1 MYRVSKTLEVVPL
14 GGLGEFGM
22 HMMAFVADDTIIV
35 VDCGILFPEQELLG
49 VDIIVPDVT
58 FLIENAEKVRA
69 IILTHGHE
77 DHIGALP
84 FVLPEINV
92 PVYGSPF
99 TLALVERKLDDHG
112 LDDVELNEILPGD
125 TIELGP
131 FTVETIAVTHS
142 IIDSLALAIRTPAGL
157 VIHTGDFKIDYSPID
172 GVHFDLARFAAY
184 GQEGVLAL
192 FSDSTN
198 AERSGYTPSER
209 AVEDR
214 FDQIFRTATG
224 RIAVACF
231 TSSIPRIQ
239 IVAEAARR
247 HGRKLAFLGRRMMA
261 NTEAAQQLGS
271 LDLPKG
277 LVIRPKD
284 IRNYPRHEVA
294 VIVSG
299 CQGEPMSAMARAS
312 VDQHKDLTL
321 EGGDTVVLSSR
332 MIPGNERAISRMM
345 DHLYRRHVNV
355 IYQDGTT
362 PPVHV
367 SGHASAEE
375 LKLMMML
382 TRPKFFIPIHG
393 SYGHL
398 HRHAQLAEKTG
409 VIRDQILIAETGDV
423 IRIEPDSIAITGKAP
438 VGRVLIDQGSLEE
451 VADIVVRDRR
461 HISEDGI
468 VLPVIVINKQTGE
481 VETSPEIV
489 FRGMTVGDDD
499 PFIDEC
505 RDLVMTTIDESSIEE
520 RGDWAVIKE
529 KIRRALKKY
538 ISKRLS
544 KRPFILPVIMEV

>member
-1 MYRVSKTLEVVPL
+1 MSKAVEVVPL

-22 HMMAFVADDTIIV
+22 HMMAFVVDDSIVV

-49 VDIIVPDVT
+49 VDIIVPDIT
-58 FLIENAEKVRA
+58 FLLDNREKVKA

-84 FVLPEINV
+84 FVLPYLNV

-99 TLALVERKLDDHG
+99 TLALVKRKLDDH
-112 LDDVELNEILPGD
+112 ELTGKTTLHEIRPND

-131 FTVETIAVTHS
+131 FTIETIAVTHS
-142 IIDSLALAIRTPAGL
+142 IVDSLALAIRTPAG
-157 VIHTGDFKIDYSPID
+157 VIIHTGDFKIDHSPID
-172 GVHFDLARFAAY
+172 GVQFDLAKFAAY
-184 GQEGVLAL
+184 GLEGVLAL

-214 FDQIFRTATG
+214 FDSIFRSASG
-224 RIAVACF
+224 RIAIACF

-239 IVAEAARR
+239 IVADVAMR
-247 HGRKLAFLGRRMMA
+247 HNRKLAFLGRRMMA
-261 NTEAAQQLGS
+261 NTDAAQQLGS
-271 LDLPKG
+271 LEIPPG
-277 LVIRPKD
+277 LVIRPKE
-284 IRNYPRHEVA
+284 IKNQPRDQVC

-299 CQGEPMSAMARAS
+299 CQGEPMSAMARVS
-312 VDQHKDLTL
+312 VDQHKDLKI
-321 EGGDTVVLSSR
+321 ESDDTVVLSSR

-355 IYQDGTT
+355 IYPDGAT

-382 TRPKFFIPIHG
+382 TKPRFFVPIHG
-393 SYGHL
+393 SYRHL
-398 HRHAQLAEKTG
+398 YRHAMLANKSG
-409 VIRDQILIAETGDV
+409 VIRDQVLVAETGDIV
-423 IRIEPDSIAITGKAP
+423 RIEPDRIEIVGKAP
-438 VGRVLIDQGSLEE
+438 VGRILIDQGSLEE

-468 VLPVIVINKQTGE
+468 VLPVIVINKQTGD
-481 VETSPEIV
+481 VESSPEIV
-489 FRGMTVGDDD
+489 FRGMTVDEDD
-499 PFIDEC
+499 PFIGEC
-505 RDLVMTTIDESSIEE
+505 RELVMETIGSSSIEE

-538 ISKRLS
+538 ISRQLS
-544 KRPFILPVIMEV
+544 KRPLILPVIMEI

>member
-1 MYRVSKTLEVVPL
+1 MSKSLEVVPL

-22 HMMAFVADDTIIV
+22 HMMAFVADDSIIV
-35 VDCGILFPEQELLG
+35 IDCGVLFPEQELLG
-49 VDIIVPDVT
+49 VDIIIPDIT
-58 FLIENAEKVRA
+58 FLLENREKVKA

-84 FVLPEINV
+84 FVLPYINV
-92 PVYGSPF
+92 PIYGSPF
-99 TLALVERKLDDHG
+99 TLALVRRKLEDH
-112 LDDVELNEILPGD
+112 ELLKDAALHEIHPDD

-142 IIDSLALAIRTPAGL
+142 IVDSLALAIRTPAGL
-157 VIHTGDFKIDYSPID
+157 IIHTGDFKIDHSPID
-172 GVHFDLARFAAY
+172 GVQFDLAKFAAY

-198 AERSGYTPSER
+198 AERAGYTPSER

-214 FDQIFRTATG
+214 FDSIFSTATG

-239 IVAEAARR
+239 IVANAAKR
-247 HGRKLAFLGRRMMA
+247 HGRKLAFLGRRMLA

-271 LDLPKG
+271 LDIPPD
-277 LVIRPKD
+277 LVIRPKE
-284 IRNYPRHEVA
+284 IKNQPRDKVS

-312 VDQHKDLTL
+312 VDRHKDLTL
-321 EGGDTVVLSSR
+321 EGDDTVVLSSR

-375 LKLMMML
+375 LKIMMML
-382 TRPKFFIPIHG
+382 TKPRFFIPIHG

-398 HRHAQLAEKTG
+398 HRHARLAESTG
-409 VIRDQILIAETGDV
+409 VIREKVLVAETGDV
-423 IRIEPDSIAITGKAP
+423 VRIEPDSIEITGKAP

-468 VLPVIVINKQTGE
+468 VLPVIVINKQSGE
-481 VETSPEIV
+481 LESPPEVV
-489 FRGMTVGDDD
+489 FRGMTVDEND
-499 PFIDEC
+499 PLVEEC
-505 RDLVMTTIDESSIEE
+505 RDLVIETINESSIEE

-538 ISKRLS
+538 ISRQLS
-544 KRPFILPVIMEV
+544 KRPLILPVIMEI

>member
-1 MYRVSKTLEVVPL
+1 MSKAVEVVPL

-22 HMMAFVADDTIIV
+22 HMMAFVVDDSIVV

-49 VDIIVPDVT
+49 VDIIVPDIT
-58 FLIENAEKVRA
+58 FLLDNREKVKA

-84 FVLPEINV
+84 FVLPYLNV

-99 TLALVERKLDDHG
+99 TLALVKRKLDDH
-112 LDDVELNEILPGD
+112 ELTGKTTLHEIRPND
-125 TIELGP
+125 IIELGP
-131 FTVETIAVTHS
+131 FTIETIAVTHS
-142 IIDSLALAIRTPAGL
+142 IVDSLALAIRTPAG
-157 VIHTGDFKIDYSPID
+157 VIIHTGDFKIDHSPID
-172 GVHFDLARFAAY
+172 GVQFDLAKFAAY

-214 FDQIFRTATG
+214 FDSIFRSAPG
-224 RIAVACF
+224 RIAVTCF

-239 IVAEAARR
+239 IVADTAKR
-247 HGRKLAFLGRRMMA
+247 HNRKLAFLGRRMMA
-261 NTEAAQQLGS
+261 NTDAAQQLGS
-271 LDLPKG
+271 LEIPPG
-277 LVIRPKD
+277 LVIRPKE
-284 IRNYPRHEVA
+284 IKNQPRDRVC

-299 CQGEPMSAMARAS
+299 CQGEPMSAMARVS
-312 VDQHKDLTL
+312 VDQHKDLTI
-321 EGGDTVVLSSR
+321 ESDDTVVLSSR

-382 TRPKFFIPIHG
+382 TKPRFFVPIHG
-393 SYGHL
+393 SFGHL
-398 HRHAQLAEKTG
+398 HRHAMLANKSG
-409 VIRDQILIAETGDV
+409 MIRGQVLVAETGDIV
-423 IRIEPDSIAITGKAP
+423 HIDPDRIEIVGKAP

-468 VLPVIVINKQTGE
+468 VLPVIVINKQTGD
-481 VETSPEIV
+481 VESSPEIV
-489 FRGMTVGDDD
+489 FRGMTVDEDD
-499 PFIDEC
+499 PFVGEC
-505 RDLVMTTIDESSIEE
+505 RELVMETIDSSSIEE

-538 ISKRLS
+538 ISRQLS
-544 KRPFILPVIMEV
+544 KRPLILPVIMEI

>member
-1 MYRVSKTLEVVPL
+1 MSNTVEVVPL

-22 HMMAFVADDTIIV
+22 HMMAFVADDAIIV

-58 FLIENAEKVRA
+58 FLLENREKVKA

-84 FVLPEINV
+84 FVLPFINV

-99 TLALVERKLDDHG
+99 TLALVRRKLEDHD
-112 LDDVELNEILPGD
+112 LLKKTVLHEIHANETL
-125 TIELGP
+125 ELGP
-131 FTVETIAVTHS
+131 FTVDTIAVTHS
-142 IIDSLALAIRTPAGL
+142 IIDALALAIRTPAGL
-157 VIHTGDFKIDYSPID
+157 IVHTGDFKIDHSPID
-172 GVHFDLARFAAY
+172 GVEFDLAAFATL
-184 GQEGVLAL
+184 GKEGVLAL

-198 AERSGYTPSER
+198 ASRPGYTQSER

-214 FDQIFRTATG
+214 FDSIFRNATG

-231 TSSIPRIQ
+231 TSAIPRIQ
-239 IVAEAARR
+239 IIADAAVR
-247 HGRKLAFLGRRMMA
+247 HGRKLAYLGRRMMT
-261 NTEAAQQLGS
+261 NTDSAQQLGS
-271 LDLPKG
+271 LNIPSG
-277 LVIRPKD
+277 LVIRPKE
-284 IRNYPRHEVA
+284 IKHQPRDKVC

-299 CQGEPMSAMARAS
+299 CQGEPMSAMARVS
-312 VDQHKDLTL
+312 VDQHRDLTI
-321 EGGDTVVLSSR
+321 EGDDTVVLSSR
-332 MIPGNERAISRMM
+332 MIPGNERSISRMM

-355 IYQDGTT
+355 IYQDGTA

-382 TRPKFFIPIHG
+382 TKPKFFIPIHG

-398 HRHAQLAEKTG
+398 HRHAQLAEETN
-409 VIRDQILIAETGDV
+409 VIRDQVLIAETGDV
-423 IRIEPDSIAITGKAP
+423 IRITPDKIEITGKAP

-481 VETSPEIV
+481 LESPPEVV
-489 FRGMTVGDDD
+489 FRGMTVDEDD
-499 PFIDEC
+499 PLIEEC
-505 RDLVMTTIDESSIEE
+505 RDLVISTIGDSSIEE
-520 RGDWAVIKE
+520 RGDWAVMKE
-529 KIRRALKKY
+529 KIRRALKKF
-538 ISKRLS
+538 ISKQLT
-544 KRPFILPVIMEV
+544 KRPLILPVIMEI

>member
-1 MYRVSKTLEVVPL
+1 MSKAVEVVPL

-22 HMMAFVADDTIIV
+22 HMMAFVVDDSIVV

-49 VDIIVPDVT
+49 VDIIVPDIT
-58 FLIENAEKVRA
+58 FLLDNREKVKA

-84 FVLPEINV
+84 FVLPYLNV

-99 TLALVERKLDDHG
+99 TLALVKRKLDDHELTG
-112 LDDVELNEILPGD
+112 KTTLHEIRPDDI
-125 TIELGP
+125 IELGP
-131 FTVETIAVTHS
+131 FTIETIAVTHS
-142 IIDSLALAIRTPAGL
+142 IVDSLALAIRTPAG
-157 VIHTGDFKIDYSPID
+157 VIIHTGDFKIDHSPID
-172 GVHFDLARFAAY
+172 GVQFDLAKFAAY

-214 FDQIFRTATG
+214 FDSIFRSARG
-224 RIAVACF
+224 RIAITCF

-239 IVAEAARR
+239 IVAEVAKR
-247 HGRKLAFLGRRMMA
+247 HNRKLAFLGRRMMA
-261 NTEAAQQLGS
+261 NTDAAQQLGS
-271 LDLPKG
+271 LEIPPG
-277 LVIRPKD
+277 LVIRPKE
-284 IRNYPRHEVA
+284 IKNQPRDRVC

-299 CQGEPMSAMARAS
+299 CQGEPMSAMARVS
-312 VDQHKDLTL
+312 VDQHKDLTI
-321 EGGDTVVLSSR
+321 ESDDTVVLSSR

-355 IYQDGTT
+355 IYQDGAT

-382 TRPKFFIPIHG
+382 TKPRFFVPIHG
-393 SYGHL
+393 SFGHL
-398 HRHAQLAEKTG
+398 HRHAMLANKSG
-409 VIRDQILIAETGDV
+409 MIRGQVLVAETGDIV
-423 IRIEPDSIAITGKAP
+423 RIEPDRIEIVGKAP

-468 VLPVIVINKQTGE
+468 VLPVIVINKQTGD
-481 VETSPEIV
+481 VESSPEIV
-489 FRGMTVGDDD
+489 FRGMTVDEDD
-499 PFIDEC
+499 PFVGEC
-505 RDLVMTTIDESSIEE
+505 RELVMETIDSSSIEE

-538 ISKRLS
+538 ISRQLS
-544 KRPFILPVIMEV
+544 KRPLILPVIMEI

>member
-1 MYRVSKTLEVVPL
+1 MSKAVEVVPL

-22 HMMAFVADDTIIV
+22 HMMAFVVDDSIVV

-49 VDIIVPDVT
+49 VDIIVPDIT
-58 FLIENAEKVRA
+58 FLLDNREKVKA

-84 FVLPEINV
+84 FVLPYLNV

-99 TLALVERKLDDHG
+99 TLALVKRKLDDH
-112 LDDVELNEILPGD
+112 ELTGKTTLHEIRPND
-125 TIELGP
+125 NIELGP
-131 FTVETIAVTHS
+131 FTIETIAVTHS
-142 IIDSLALAIRTPAGL
+142 IVDSLALAIRTPAG
-157 VIHTGDFKIDYSPID
+157 VIIHTGDFKIDHSPID
-172 GVHFDLARFAAY
+172 GVQFDLAKFAAY

-214 FDQIFRTATG
+214 FDSIFRSARG
-224 RIAVACF
+224 RIAVTCF

-239 IVAEAARR
+239 IVADTAKR
-247 HGRKLAFLGRRMMA
+247 HDRKLAFLGRRMMA
-261 NTEAAQQLGS
+261 NTDAAQQLGS
-271 LDLPKG
+271 LEVPPG
-277 LVIRPKD
+277 LVIRSKE
-284 IRNYPRHEVA
+284 IKNQPRDRVC

-299 CQGEPMSAMARAS
+299 CQGEPMSAMARVS
-312 VDQHKDLTL
+312 VDQHKDLTI
-321 EGGDTVVLSSR
+321 ESGDTVVLSSR

-355 IYQDGTT
+355 IYQDGAT

-382 TRPKFFIPIHG
+382 TKPRFFVPIHG

-398 HRHAQLAEKTG
+398 HRHAMLANKSG
-409 VIRDQILIAETGDV
+409 VIRDQVLVAETGDIV
-423 IRIEPDSIAITGKAP
+423 RIEPDRIEIVGKAP

-468 VLPVIVINKQTGE
+468 VLPVIVINKQTGD
-481 VETSPEIV
+481 VESSPEIV
-489 FRGMTVGDDD
+489 FRGMTVDEDD
-499 PFIDEC
+499 PLVGEC
-505 RDLVMTTIDESSIEE
+505 RELVMGTIDGSSIEE

-538 ISKRLS
+538 ISRQLS
-544 KRPFILPVIMEV
+544 KRPLILPVIMEI

>member
-1 MYRVSKTLEVVPL
+1 MSKAVEVVPL

-22 HMMAFVADDTIIV
+22 HMMAFVVDDSIVV

-49 VDIIVPDVT
+49 VDIIVPDIT
-58 FLIENAEKVRA
+58 FLLDNREKVKA

-84 FVLPEINV
+84 FVLPYLNV

-99 TLALVERKLDDHG
+99 TLALVKRKLDDH
-112 LDDVELNEILPGD
+112 ELTGKTTLHEIHPND
-125 TIELGP
+125 IIELGP
-131 FTVETIAVTHS
+131 FTIETIAVTHS
-142 IIDSLALAIRTPAGL
+142 IVDSLALAIRTPAG
-157 VIHTGDFKIDYSPID
+157 VIIHTGDFKIDHSPID
-172 GVHFDLARFAAY
+172 GVQFDLAKFAAY

-214 FDQIFRTATG
+214 FDSIFRSARG
-224 RIAVACF
+224 RIAVTCF

-239 IVAEAARR
+239 IVADIAKR
-247 HGRKLAFLGRRMMA
+247 HNRKLAFLGRRMMA
-261 NTEAAQQLGS
+261 NTDAAQQLSS
-271 LDLPKG
+271 LEIPPG
-277 LVIRPKD
+277 LVIRPKE
-284 IRNYPRHEVA
+284 IKNQPRDRVC

-299 CQGEPMSAMARAS
+299 CQGEPMSAMARVS
-312 VDQHKDLTL
+312 VDQHKDLTI
-321 EGGDTVVLSSR
+321 ESDDTVVLSSR

-355 IYQDGTT
+355 IYQDGAT

-382 TRPKFFIPIHG
+382 TKPRFFVPIHG
-393 SYGHL
+393 SFGHL
-398 HRHAQLAEKTG
+398 HRHAMLANKSG
-409 VIRDQILIAETGDV
+409 MIRGQVLVAETGDIV
-423 IRIEPDSIAITGKAP
+423 HIEPDRIEIVGKAP

-468 VLPVIVINKQTGE
+468 VLPVIVINKQTGD
-481 VETSPEIV
+481 VESSPEIV
-489 FRGMTVGDDD
+489 FRGMTVDEDD
-499 PFIDEC
+499 PFVGEC
-505 RDLVMTTIDESSIEE
+505 RELVMETIDSSSIEE

-538 ISKRLS
+538 ISRQLS
-544 KRPFILPVIMEV
+544 KRPLILPVIMEI

>member
-1 MYRVSKTLEVVPL
+1 MSKAVEVVPL

-22 HMMAFVADDTIIV
+22 HMMAFVVDDSIVV

-49 VDIIVPDVT
+49 VDIIVPDIT
-58 FLIENAEKVRA
+58 FLLDNREKVKA

-84 FVLPEINV
+84 FVLPYLNV

-99 TLALVERKLDDHG
+99 TLALVKRKLDDHELTG
-112 LDDVELNEILPGD
+112 KTTLHEIRPDDI
-125 TIELGP
+125 IELGP
-131 FTVETIAVTHS
+131 FTIETIAVTHS
-142 IIDSLALAIRTPAGL
+142 IVDSLALAIRTPAG
-157 VIHTGDFKIDYSPID
+157 VIIHTGDFKIDHSPID
-172 GVHFDLARFAAY
+172 GVQFDLAKFAAY

-214 FDQIFRTATG
+214 FDSIFRSARG
-224 RIAVACF
+224 RIAITCF

-239 IVAEAARR
+239 IVAEVAKR
-247 HGRKLAFLGRRMMA
+247 HNRKLAFLGRRMMA
-261 NTEAAQQLGS
+261 NTDAAQQLGS
-271 LDLPKG
+271 LEIPPG
-277 LVIRPKD
+277 LVIRPKE
-284 IRNYPRHEVA
+284 IKNQPRDRVC

-299 CQGEPMSAMARAS
+299 CQGEPMSAMARVS
-312 VDQHKDLTL
+312 VDQHKDLTI
-321 EGGDTVVLSSR
+321 ESDDTVVLSSR

-355 IYQDGTT
+355 IYQDGAT

-375 LKLMMML
+375 LKLMMLL
-382 TRPKFFIPIHG
+382 TKPRFFVPIHG
-393 SYGHL
+393 SFGHL
-398 HRHAQLAEKTG
+398 HRHAMLANKSG
-409 VIRDQILIAETGDV
+409 MIRGQVLVAETGDIV
-423 IRIEPDSIAITGKAP
+423 RIEPDRIEIVGKAP

-468 VLPVIVINKQTGE
+468 VLPVIVINKQTGD
-481 VETSPEIV
+481 VESSPEIV
-489 FRGMTVGDDD
+489 FRGMTVDEDD
-499 PFIDEC
+499 PFVGEC
-505 RDLVMTTIDESSIEE
+505 RELVMETIDSSSIEE

-538 ISKRLS
+538 ISRQLS
-544 KRPFILPVIMEV
+544 KRPLILPVIMEI

>member
-1 MYRVSKTLEVVPL
+1 MSKAVEVVPL

-22 HMMAFVADDTIIV
+22 HMMAFVVDDSIVV

-49 VDIIVPDVT
+49 VDIIVPDIT
-58 FLIENAEKVRA
+58 FLLDNREKVKA

-84 FVLPEINV
+84 FVLPYLNV

-99 TLALVERKLDDHG
+99 TLALVKRKLDDH
-112 LDDVELNEILPGD
+112 ELTGKTTLHEIRPND
-125 TIELGP
+125 IIELGP
-131 FTVETIAVTHS
+131 FTIETIAVTHS
-142 IIDSLALAIRTPAGL
+142 IVDSLALAIRTPAG
-157 VIHTGDFKIDYSPID
+157 VIIHTGDFKIDHSPID
-172 GVHFDLARFAAY
+172 GVQFDLAKFAAY

-214 FDQIFRTATG
+214 FDSIFRSAPG
-224 RIAVACF
+224 RIAVTCF

-239 IVAEAARR
+239 IVADTAKR
-247 HGRKLAFLGRRMMA
+247 HNRKLAFLGRRMMA
-261 NTEAAQQLGS
+261 NTDAAQQLGS
-271 LDLPKG
+271 LEIPPG
-277 LVIRPKD
+277 LVIRPKE
-284 IRNYPRHEVA
+284 IKNQPRDRVC

-299 CQGEPMSAMARAS
+299 CQGEPMSAMARVS
-312 VDQHKDLTL
+312 VDQHKDLTI
-321 EGGDTVVLSSR
+321 ESDDTVVLSSR

-382 TRPKFFIPIHG
+382 TKPRFFVPIHG
-393 SYGHL
+393 SFGHL
-398 HRHAQLAEKTG
+398 HRHAMLANKSG
-409 VIRDQILIAETGDV
+409 MIRGQVLVAETGDIV
-423 IRIEPDSIAITGKAP
+423 HIDPDRIEIVGKAP

-468 VLPVIVINKQTGE
+468 VLPVIVINKQTGD
-481 VETSPEIV
+481 VESSPEIV
-489 FRGMTVGDDD
+489 FRGMTVDEDD
-499 PFIDEC
+499 PFVGEC
-505 RDLVMTTIDESSIEE
+505 RELVMETIDSSSIEE

-538 ISKRLS
+538 ISRQIS
-544 KRPFILPVIMEV
+544 KRPLILPVIMEI

>member
-1 MYRVSKTLEVVPL
+1 MSKAVEVVPL

-22 HMMAFVADDTIIV
+22 HMMAFVVDDSIVV

-49 VDIIVPDVT
+49 VDIIVPDIT
-58 FLIENAEKVRA
+58 FLLDNREKVKA

-84 FVLPEINV
+84 FVLPYLNV

-99 TLALVERKLDDHG
+99 TLALVKRKLDDHELTG
-112 LDDVELNEILPGD
+112 KTTLHEIRPDDI
-125 TIELGP
+125 IELGP
-131 FTVETIAVTHS
+131 FTIETIAVTHS
-142 IIDSLALAIRTPAGL
+142 IVDSLALAIRTPAG
-157 VIHTGDFKIDYSPID
+157 VIIHTGDFKIDHSPID
-172 GVHFDLARFAAY
+172 GVQFDLAKFAAY

-214 FDQIFRTATG
+214 FDSIFRSAPG
-224 RIAVACF
+224 RIAVTCF
-231 TSSIPRIQ
+231 TSSIARIQ
-239 IVAEAARR
+239 IIADTAKR
-247 HGRKLAFLGRRMMA
+247 HNRKLAFLGRRMMA
-261 NTEAAQQLGS
+261 NTDAAQQLGS
-271 LDLPKG
+271 LEIPPG
-277 LVIRPKD
+277 LVIRPKE
-284 IRNYPRHEVA
+284 IKNQPRDRVC

-312 VDQHKDLTL
+312 VDQHKDLTI
-321 EGGDTVVLSSR
+321 ESDDTVVLSSR

-382 TRPKFFIPIHG
+382 TKPRFFVPIHG
-393 SYGHL
+393 SFGHL
-398 HRHAQLAEKTG
+398 HRHAMLANKSG
-409 VIRDQILIAETGDV
+409 VIRGQVLVAETGDIV
-423 IRIEPDSIAITGKAP
+423 RIEPDRIEIVGKAP

-468 VLPVIVINKQTGE
+468 VLPVIVINKQTGD
-481 VETSPEIV
+481 VESSPEIV
-489 FRGMTVGDDD
+489 FRGMTVDEDD
-499 PFIDEC
+499 PFVGEC
-505 RDLVMTTIDESSIEE
+505 RELVMETIDSSSIEE

-538 ISKRLS
+538 ISRQLS
-544 KRPFILPVIMEV
+544 KRPLILPVIMEI

>member
-1 MYRVSKTLEVVPL
+1 MSKAVEVVPL

-22 HMMAFVADDTIIV
+22 HMMAFVVDDSIVV

-49 VDIIVPDVT
+49 VDIIVPDIT
-58 FLIENAEKVRA
+58 FLLDNREKVKA

-84 FVLPEINV
+84 FVLPYLNV

-99 TLALVERKLDDHG
+99 TLALVKRKLDDH
-112 LDDVELNEILPGD
+112 ELTGKTTLHEIRPND
-125 TIELGP
+125 NIELGP
-131 FTVETIAVTHS
+131 FTIETIAVTHS
-142 IIDSLALAIRTPAGL
+142 IVDSLALAIRTPAG
-157 VIHTGDFKIDYSPID
+157 VIIHTGDFKIDHSPID
-172 GVHFDLARFAAY
+172 GVQFDLAKFAAY

-214 FDQIFRTATG
+214 FDSIFRSARG
-224 RIAVACF
+224 RIAVTCF

-239 IVAEAARR
+239 IVADTAKR
-247 HGRKLAFLGRRMMA
+247 HNRKLAFLGRRMMA
-261 NTEAAQQLGS
+261 NTDAAQQLGS
-271 LDLPKG
+271 LEVPPG
-277 LVIRPKD
+277 LVIRSKE
-284 IRNYPRHEVA
+284 IKNQPRDRVC

-299 CQGEPMSAMARAS
+299 CQGEPMSAMARVS
-312 VDQHKDLTL
+312 VDQHKDLTI
-321 EGGDTVVLSSR
+321 ESGDTVVLSSR

-355 IYQDGTT
+355 IYQDGAT

-382 TRPKFFIPIHG
+382 TKPRFFVPIHG

-398 HRHAQLAEKTG
+398 HRHAMLANKSG
-409 VIRDQILIAETGDV
+409 VIRDQVLVAETGDIV
-423 IRIEPDSIAITGKAP
+423 RIEPDRIEIVGKAP

-468 VLPVIVINKQTGE
+468 VLPVIVINKQTGD
-481 VETSPEIV
+481 VESSPEIV
-489 FRGMTVGDDD
+489 FRGMTVDEDD
-499 PFIDEC
+499 PLVGEC
-505 RDLVMTTIDESSIEE
+505 RELVMGTIDGSSIEE

-538 ISKRLS
+538 ISRQLS
-544 KRPFILPVIMEV
+544 KRPLILPVIMEI

>member
-1 MYRVSKTLEVVPL
+1 MSKAVEVVPL

-22 HMMAFVADDTIIV
+22 HMMAFVVDDSIVV

-49 VDIIVPDVT
+49 VDIIVPDIT
-58 FLIENAEKVRA
+58 FLLDNREKVKA

-84 FVLPEINV
+84 FVLPYLNV

-99 TLALVERKLDDHG
+99 TLALVKRKLDDHELTG
-112 LDDVELNEILPGD
+112 KTTLHEIRPDDI
-125 TIELGP
+125 IELGP
-131 FTVETIAVTHS
+131 FTIETIAVTHS
-142 IIDSLALAIRTPAGL
+142 IVDSLALAIRTPAG
-157 VIHTGDFKIDYSPID
+157 VIIHTGDFKIDHSPID
-172 GVHFDLARFAAY
+172 GVQFDLAKFAAY

-214 FDQIFRTATG
+214 FDSIFRSARG
-224 RIAVACF
+224 RIAITCF

-239 IVAEAARR
+239 IVAEVAKR
-247 HGRKLAFLGRRMMA
+247 HNGKLAFLGRRMMA
-261 NTEAAQQLGS
+261 NTDAAQQLGS
-271 LDLPKG
+271 LEIPPG
-277 LVIRPKD
+277 LVIRPKE
-284 IRNYPRHEVA
+284 IKNQPRDRVC

-299 CQGEPMSAMARAS
+299 CQGEPMSAMARVS
-312 VDQHKDLTL
+312 VDQHKDLTI
-321 EGGDTVVLSSR
+321 ESDDTVVLSSR

-355 IYQDGTT
+355 IYQDGAT

-375 LKLMMML
+375 LKLMMLL
-382 TRPKFFIPIHG
+382 TKPRFFVPIHG
-393 SYGHL
+393 SFGHL
-398 HRHAQLAEKTG
+398 HRHAMLANKSG
-409 VIRDQILIAETGDV
+409 MIRGQVLVAETGDIV
-423 IRIEPDSIAITGKAP
+423 RIEPDRIEIVGKAP

-468 VLPVIVINKQTGE
+468 VLPVIVINKQTGD
-481 VETSPEIV
+481 VESSPEIV
-489 FRGMTVGDDD
+489 FRGMTVDEDD
-499 PFIDEC
+499 PFVGEC
-505 RDLVMTTIDESSIEE
+505 RELVMETIDSSSIEE

-538 ISKRLS
+538 ISRQLS
-544 KRPFILPVIMEV
+544 KRPLILPVIMEI